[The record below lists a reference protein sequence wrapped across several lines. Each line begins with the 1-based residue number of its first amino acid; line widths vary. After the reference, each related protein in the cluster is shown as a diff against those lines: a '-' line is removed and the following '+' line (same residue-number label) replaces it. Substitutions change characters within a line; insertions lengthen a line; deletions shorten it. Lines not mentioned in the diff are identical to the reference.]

1 MSKTLPLPL
10 LDFLPSFFFSFF
22 FFLFFFPP
30 SFAPLPFFTSRS
42 TPFLLTFLPRL
53 LLLSSSRTFFY
64 PFLFLLFSSFPLPF
78 ALPICVH
85 RFSACRKVLPE
96 VRRFYYRFASLS
108 RRPIFYK
115 KKKKKGRFYNK
126 TSTML
131 LFTNFLQ
138 YIFLGNRFIN
148 ESVIK
153 ISSNPNHVHFQS
165 HR

>member
-138 YIFLGNRFIN
+138 YIFLGNRFID
-148 ESVIK
+148 ESAE